1 MPSKSNSWEKIKEKI
16 DTFILKFNILFC
28 GIVLF
33 ISGIVDLQHSCEY
46 SGSFLCIAG
55 LALHPAPWRTLNN
68 KLKWKT
74 SRGIQLTLI
83 TGLIIFRIIA
93 HLMHLYSKNR

>member
-1 MPSKSNSWEKIKEKI
+1 MPSKSNSWERVKGKI
-16 DTFILKFNILFC
+16 DVFILKFNILFC

-55 LALHPAPWRTLNN
+55 LALHPAPWKSLND
-68 KLKWKT
+68 KLKWKN
-74 SRGIQLTLI
+74 SRRIQLTLI
-83 TGLIIFRIIA
+83 AGLIIFRIIA